1 MTMASGVETSHKVR
15 PVVLKLKG
23 LQKCFGEHNVLRG
36 IDLEIRKGETVCVIG
51 PSGSGKST
59 VLRSMNRLEEPTGGS
74 ILLNGEDTAAMS
86 VDVLRQKVGMVFQHF
101 NLFPH
106 MTVEGNIMMPLC
118 EVRKLGKEEARQ
130 IALARLEDVGL
141 KEKAPFNPA
150 SLSGGQKQRV
160 AIARALAME
169 PALMLFDEATS
180 ALDPEL
186 VKGVL
191 GLMQRLAQSGMTM
204 VVVTHEMEFA
214 RNVADRVV
222 FMDKGMIVESGTPQE
237 VFEHPKTERLQTF
250 LSQVL

>member
-1 MTMASGVETSHKVR
+1 VTVESAA
-15 PVVLKLKG
+15 PVIELRGLRKSFDDHEVLT
-23 LQKCFGEHNVLRG
+23 G
-36 IDLEIRKGETVCVIG
+36 IDLSVRKGETVCIIG

-74 ILLNGEDTAAMS
+74 ILLNGEDTAGTS
-86 VDVLRQKVGMVFQHF
+86 VDVLRQRVGMVFQHF

-106 MTVEGNIMMPLC
+106 MSVEGNIMMPLC
-118 EVRKLGKEEARQ
+118 EVKKLSKSAARM
-130 IALARLEDVGL
+130 IAHARLQDVGL
-141 KEKAPFNPA
+141 KEKAPFSPA

-191 GLMQRLAQSGMTM
+191 SLMQRLAQSGMTM

-222 FMDKGMIVESGTPQE
+222 FMDKGTIVESGAAEQIFDDPQS
-237 VFEHPKTERLQTF
+237 HRLKSF